1 MFDLKGAITQQ
12 RFAEDLASPEA
23 LFARFPDLQPSSTT
37 FFQPVTLS
45 WNAGRSLVCH
55 YSITN
60 MEHLQALPRWKWET
74 IYQAPDIIEHGV
86 EGAFQHSTN
95 TGGDLLGTERLLIPV
110 GPPGFP
116 EAVTLQ
122 HPARS

>member
-1 MFDLKGAITQQ
+1 
-12 RFAEDLASPEA
+12 
-23 LFARFPDLQPSSTT
+23 
-37 FFQPVTLS
+37 
-45 WNAGRSLVCH
+45 
-55 YSITN
+55 
-60 MEHLQALPRWKWET
+60 MEHLLALPRWKWDT

-86 EGAFQHSTN
+86 EGAIQHSIN

-110 GPPGFP
+110 GPPGLP